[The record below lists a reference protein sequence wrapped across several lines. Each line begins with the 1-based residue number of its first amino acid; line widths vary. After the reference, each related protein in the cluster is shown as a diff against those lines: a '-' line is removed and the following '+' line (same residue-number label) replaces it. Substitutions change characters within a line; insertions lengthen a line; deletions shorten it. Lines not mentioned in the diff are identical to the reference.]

1 MLDENFQK
9 LQEILNQKEEESQ
22 GAASTV
28 TSNNQ
33 DVVTIDELS
42 NNTSDSLLKVSQK
55 WER

>member
-55 WER
+55 